1 MQASINYV
9 LSRYS
14 GLEADSEIW
23 TYHLSKHDIFYIYI
37 FPSPADTQII
47 EKKNKNK
54 TNRCYISK
62 QNYIYCMTLSI
73 VIGIAS

>member
-1 MQASINYV
+1 MQASINYI

-23 TYHLSKHDIFYIYI
+23 THHLSKHDIFYIYI

-47 EKKNKNK
+47 EKKK
-54 TNRCYISK
+54 TNKRVIFQSRIIS
-62 QNYIYCMTLSI
+62 
-73 VIGIAS
+73 IAWFYP

>member
-1 MQASINYV
+1 MQASINYI

-47 EKKNKNK
+47 EKKIK
-54 TNRCYISK
+54 TKQTGVIFQSRIIS
-62 QNYIYCMTLSI
+62 
-73 VIGIAS
+73 IAWLYP